1 MFAYTF
7 NLSIFDTRSSYHG
20 PSRSQ
25 FRQQLFSQYDSC
37 LAHHMN
43 FWLKFPY
50 LQPPNDLFP
59 PLFCLLKLVQPIGI
73 LTYMNGSSLR
83 LDLTSSYL
91 YSFRELN
98 SFPQLLLNLLLFR
111 SKQLPCC
118 FRAFCKTF
126 VSFQTTSAWFQEYFF
141 QLFLQVSLFLFCCLR
156 SKQLFI
162 SHCLMQIYD
171 FDQLLPVILWS
182 CCDSVI
188 Q

>member
-1 MFAYTF
+1 MFANTF

-25 FRQQLFSQYDSC
+25 FRQQLSSQYDSC
-37 LAHHMN
+37 LAPHMN

-59 PLFCLLKLVQPIGI
+59 FLFCLLKLVQSIGI
-73 LTYMNGSSLR
+73 LTYTQSSLR

-98 SFPQLLLNLLLFR
+98 SFPQLLNLLLFR

-118 FRAFCKTF
+118 FRVFCRTF
-126 VSFQTTSAWFQEYFF
+126 VSFQTTSAQFQDCFF
-141 QLFLQVSLFLFCCLR
+141 QCFCQDLAVCQLADVHQVIMAQIDGN
-156 SKQLFI
+156 QLCHQFYV
-162 SHCLMQIYD
+162 LE
-171 FDQLLPVILWS
+171 
-182 CCDSVI
+182 
-188 Q
+188 

>member
-37 LAHHMN
+37 LAPHMN

-50 LQPPNDLFP
+50 LQPPNDFFP

-73 LTYMNGSSLR
+73 LTYMNESSLR
-83 LDLTSSYL
+83 FDLTSSYL

-98 SFPQLLLNLLLFR
+98 SFPQLLLNKEYKSVDYKQVESLL
-111 SKQLPCC
+111 
-118 FRAFCKTF
+118 AF
-126 VSFQTTSAWFQEYFF
+126 VNA
-141 QLFLQVSLFLFCCLR
+141 
-156 SKQLFI
+156 
-162 SHCLMQIYD
+162 
-171 FDQLLPVILWS
+171 VIDIIL
-182 CCDSVI
+182 
-188 Q
+188 